1 MAQTTQINIYFYK
14 VKNYKVVDGDT
25 IKVTLDL
32 GFNINLDISLRL
44 KNVYA
49 PESRSSNTTEKELG
63 LKVKTFLESTVQKY
77 SSSLYVSTEKDPS
90 TYDRYV
96 GTLYYQYNSNNFVSI
111 NDIINQYMKESLNIE
126 GGGRGYKKA

>member
-1 MAQTTQINIYFYK
+1 MTQTTQSNLYFYK

-25 IKVTLDL
+25 IKATLDL
-32 GFNINLDISLRL
+32 GFNISLDISLRL

-63 LKVKTFLESTVQKY
+63 LKVKTFLDSTVQKY
-77 SSSLYVSTEKDPS
+77 SDSLYASTEKDPS
-90 TYDRYV
+90 TFDRYV
-96 GTLYYQYNSNNFVSI
+96 GILYYQDSSNNFISI
-111 NDIINQYMKESLNIE
+111 NDMINQYMKESLNIE